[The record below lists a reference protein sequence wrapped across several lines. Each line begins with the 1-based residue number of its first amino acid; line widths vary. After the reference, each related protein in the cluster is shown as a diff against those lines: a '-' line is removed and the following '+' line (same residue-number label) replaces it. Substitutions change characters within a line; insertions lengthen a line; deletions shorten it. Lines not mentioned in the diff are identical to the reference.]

1 MTKKLVHQKIT
12 ILNVYAF
19 NNRAP
24 KQIKHKSIRLQE
36 KIDNSTTVGRYFNS
50 LSLIIVRTWSQ
61 KISNDRKNLNHNY
74 QKTNINDIYKTP
86 NNIRIHILFKC
97 T

>member
-36 KIDNSTTVGRYFNS
+36 KNRQF
-50 LSLIIVRTWSQ
+50 
-61 KISNDRKNLNHNY
+61 HNCR
-74 QKTNINDIYKTP
+74 QI
-86 NNIRIHILFKC
+86 F
-97 T
+97 